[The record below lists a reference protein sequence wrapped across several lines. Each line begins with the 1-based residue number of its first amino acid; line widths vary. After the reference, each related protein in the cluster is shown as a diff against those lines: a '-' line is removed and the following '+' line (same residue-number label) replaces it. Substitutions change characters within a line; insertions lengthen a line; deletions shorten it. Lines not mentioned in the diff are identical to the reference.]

1 MELKP
6 GTKLGPYE
14 IVASVGKGGMGEVW
28 KARDTRLHRDVALKV
43 SKSEFT
49 DRFTRE
55 ARAIAALNHPNICTL
70 YDVGPNYLVMEFVNG
85 APLKGPLP
93 AEKAVEYASQILD
106 ALDAAHRKGITHRD
120 LKPANILVTKQGTK
134 LLDFGLAKQGT
145 GLGPDD
151 ITVQAVTAEGQIS
164 GTLQYMSPEQLHGK
178 PADDRSDIFSF
189 GCVLY
194 EMLSGTRAFQG
205 TSAASVIAAILERE
219 PELLKTTPP
228 LDRVIRRC
236 LAKDPDER
244 FQTARDLKYNLTL
257 AMETTAVAAPRK
269 TLVPWLVAAGLAIAF
284 IAFALLNRPAVPP
297 ETRVDI
303 VTPATTNPGSFAL
316 SPDGRKIAYVASG
329 DGVSHLWVRPLDS
342 TSAQPL
348 PGTEGAFSPFWSP
361 DGKSLGFFA
370 DFKLK
375 RIDLGGGQPESLAGV
390 AGLAARGTWSEEG
403 VILFASGLGPL
414 SRVPASGGQA
424 VAATKLGKGQSYH
437 RAPRFL
443 PGGRQFLF
451 INAGGADQAIWLGSL
466 DGAEPRRISA
476 LLGTDSAGEY
486 LSPGWL
492 VRVQQNI
499 LVAQR
504 FDSGRGQLSGDP
516 IPLAQAVSIDP
527 NTQAGLFSVWHSGTI
542 AWRNGAGGG
551 RRQLIWFNRSGQNL
565 GPLGAPDDSN
575 MRDPSLSP
583 DGKRAAI
590 ARGPLVSGD
599 IFIQEGTRTSRFTF
613 DPTDERYTIWSP
625 DGARVVF
632 GSSRKGA
639 YDLYQKPA
647 DGSGNEEILLQSAE
661 SKRPN
666 SWSPDGRF
674 ILFDSD
680 LNNGDLMVLPLTGDR
695 KPFRFLSTPFN
706 ERQGV
711 FSPDGKWVA
720 YQSDESGRNEIYVRP
735 FAGPGGKWQVSTGGG
750 SSPRWRADGKE
761 LYFIAPDLKLMA
773 AAAMAQ
779 AATFTPGT
787 PEALFQ
793 THLAPAAFT
802 QQYDVARDGRF
813 LINTELQE
821 ASTEPIHL
829 LLNWKP
835 PAK

>member
-49 DRFTRE
+49 DRFERE

-390 AGLAARGTWSEEG
+390 AGLAARGNWSEEG

>member
-802 QQYDVARDGRF
+802 QQYDVSRDGRF